1 MLWDGK
7 TTNGWRGAKLSSFP
21 KNGWKINNGTITVEA
36 SDGKDARNGGDIITI
51 EKFRNFELS

>member
-21 KNGWKINNGTITVEA
+21 ENGWIINNGIITVQP
-36 SDGKDARNGGDIITI
+36 SM
-51 EKFRNFELS
+51 EKKLEMAEILLQLKNSEILN